1 MIENL
6 TDVVSTVGFP
16 IAVVIYLLWERQSM
30 SKEMLKTLRHLEIA
44 IIKLE
49 GKLAAMDI
57 KETNGQYSSVFDR
70 NK

>member
-1 MIENL
+1 
-6 TDVVSTVGFP
+6 
-16 IAVVIYLLWERQSM
+16 M

>member
-30 SKEMLKTLRHLEIA
+30 SKEMLKTKYVKGDA
-44 IIKLE
+44 KNT
-49 GKLAAMDI
+49 K
-57 KETNGQYSSVFDR
+57 TS
-70 NK
+70 